1 VSGGA
6 IPPDAR
12 ILAIAVA
19 RIGDT
24 LLVTPALAALK
35 ALAPQGRLTC
45 LAHPKRLEIL
55 QGLPFIDEL
64 GPITKLRAPWLG
76 RLGKRYDVAVVWGKD
91 TALIRYAL
99 RVAHRVV
106 AFRQEDANLS
116 AALGD
121 RVEWPSEGGHAVDHR
136 MSLLAPLN
144 PPAAGRRLRYRVT
157 DSEAAWAHGW
167 LRQRCGDADIQPVC
181 LQTASFPTKAYRDW
195 PETNFLALG
204 EKLLASDPRVVLVL
218 LGDAGDRPRAERI
231 AAALGPRALCAAG
244 TLALRQTAAL
254 LSLAR
259 LYVGV
264 DTGVTHI
271 AGALGVPMVALY
283 HCAHPGRYLAP
294 LDHPAPLAV
303 VEQPVPAGGCSTAAG
318 MDSIPVDAVWDAAQ
332 RVLAQAAASKDS

>member
-1 VSGGA
+1 MTPL
-6 IPPDAR
+6 PPDAR

-35 ALAPQGRLTC
+35 AAAPRGRLTC
-45 LAHPKRLEIL
+45 LAHPKRLDIL
-55 QGLPFIDEL
+55 RGLPFIDEL

-91 TALIRYAL
+91 AALIRYAL
-99 RVAHRVV
+99 RVAGRVV
-106 AFRQEDANLS
+106 AFRQEDAFLN
-116 AALGD
+116 AALAEC
-121 RVEWPSEGGHAVDHR
+121 VEWPREEGHAVDHR
-136 MSLLAPLN
+136 LSLLAPLH
-144 PPAAGRRLRYRVT
+144 PPAAGRRLQYCVT
-157 DSEAAWAHGW
+157 DVEAAWAQDWIHHGYA
-167 LRQRCGDADIQPVC
+167 GDGILPVC

-195 PETNFLALG
+195 PEANFKVLG
-204 EKLLASDPRVVLVL
+204 EKLLAADPRIVLVL
-218 LGDAGDRPRAERI
+218 LGDAGDRPRAQRI

-244 TLALRQTAAL
+244 RLALRQTAAL
-254 LSLAR
+254 LSQAR

-294 LDHPAPLAV
+294 LDHPAPLCV
-303 VEQPVPAGGCSTAAG
+303 IEQPVPPGGCSTAAG
-318 MDSIPVDAVWDAAQ
+318 MDSISVDAVWDAA
-332 RVLAQAAASKDS
+332 RGILAQAAANKDS